1 MAILLKNKKIPPT
14 GNNSACKKL
23 LRPLRPKNRRR
34 LAYVSIKM
42 SNFAICMEQKKTIYQ
57 RAADWGIPFGLYL
70 ACAAVASI
78 FADWFA
84 PLSLIF
90 LVLLLGTPL
99 VAYYFQRRKFIED
112 DGFTEYA
119 ALWMLGI
126 LLFILGSIIA
136 GFIVFLILQY
146 IRPDFMYDQA
156 RQVIEA
162 YSKMPQMRDSE
173 ILHVLQRM
181 VDEHLMPTPIETVFN
196 AFWFTSFGGSVIS
209 AITAL
214 IAQRP
219 LKRYRNGGQRL

>member
-1 MAILLKNKKIPPT
+1 MFI
-14 GNNSACKKL
+14 
-23 LRPLRPKNRRR
+23 
-34 LAYVSIKM
+34 
-42 SNFAICMEQKKTIYQ
+42 FAVWIMKQKRTIYQ
-57 RAADWGIPFGLYL
+57 CASQWGLPFGLYL
-70 ACAAVASI
+70 SCAAITSI
-78 FADWFA
+78 FADYFL
-84 PLSLIF
+84 PLNILFYIM
-90 LVLLLGTPL
+90 VLALPFI
-99 VAYYFQRRKFIED
+99 VYYFQRRKFIED